1 MLGDLKETNFNDP
14 TKPDLIFELEANNF
28 FSKDGNIKKGKYFE
42 DGYVEEEGEAGPGV
56 ALFVLLF
63 VLLAFCA
70 SCFLCFLLFWF
81 LLSWLAFL
89 ARWFGSLCFDLLR
102 MSSLRIE

>member
-63 VLLAFCA
+63 VLLALCA
-70 SCFLCFLLFWF
+70 SCFLCFLLFGSCF
-81 LLSWLAFL
+81 LDSLSWLAGL
-89 ARWFGSLCFDLLR
+89 ALFVLIC
-102 MSSLRIE
+102 

>member
-56 ALFVLLF
+56 ALIVLLF

-70 SCFLCFLLFWF
+70 SYFLCVLLFVVLAFCGSCFLDS
-81 LLSWLAFL
+81 LSWLAGL
-89 ARWFGSLCFDLLR
+89 ALFVLIC
-102 MSSLRIE
+102 

>member
-70 SCFLCFLLFWF
+70 SCFLCFLLFVV
-81 LLSWLAFL
+81 LAFL
-89 ARWFGSLCFDLLR
+89 ARFLGSLVWL
-102 MSSLRIE
+102 SLF

>member
-63 VLLAFCA
+63 VLLALCA
-70 SCFLCFLLFWF
+70 SCFLCFLLFVLLAFCGSCF
-81 LLSWLAFL
+81 LGSLSWLAGL
-89 ARWFGSLCFDLLR
+89 ALFVLIC
-102 MSSLRIE
+102 